1 MISALLF
8 VSIQMDSSRLRI
20 LFLITLE
27 LTFCQLLVKERA
39 EQELTRSGLEA
50 RNRTIPA
57 LSNQAW
63 QNPPSSQERLG
74 QG

>member
-1 MISALLF
+1 
-8 VSIQMDSSRLRI
+8 MDSSQLRI

-27 LTFCQLLVKERA
+27 LTFCRPLVKERA

-63 QNPPSSQERLG
+63 QSPPSSQERLG